1 MQGLGPVGRFAWGQG
16 ACLRGLNAKLSA
28 TLATLAVLLSAS
40 VTEAAGRTLR
50 EATYDFAVTSYC
62 GTLTPEV
69 EAGYKREVASLT
81 ESLGLDVEEA
91 KAQRIAGWVAADQ
104 EWSNRGLGGYRA
116 WCQGEAVKA
125 ADWFLRIQR
134 HGGS

>member
-1 MQGLGPVGRFAWGQG
+1 MPRDLRPGLRALVA
-16 ACLRGLNAKLSA
+16 AL
-28 TLATLAVLLSAS
+28 LLSLWPEAGRAS
-40 VTEAAGRTLR
+40 GRTLS

-69 EAGYKREVASLT
+69 EAGYKREIASLT
-81 ESLGLDVEEA
+81 ESLNLNADEA
-91 KAQRIAGWVAADQ
+91 RAQRIAGWVAADL

-134 HGGS
+134 RGGS

>member
-1 MQGLGPVGRFAWGQG
+1 MPRSVRPGR
-16 ACLRGLNAKLSA
+16 
-28 TLATLAVLLSAS
+28 LALAAAIVFSLWPAAGEAS
-40 VTEAAGRTLR
+40 GRTLR

-69 EAGYKREVASLT
+69 EAGYKREIASLT
-81 ESLGLDVEEA
+81 QSLGLDADEA
-91 KAQRIAGWVAADQ
+91 KAQRIAGWVAADL

-134 HGGS
+134 NGGS